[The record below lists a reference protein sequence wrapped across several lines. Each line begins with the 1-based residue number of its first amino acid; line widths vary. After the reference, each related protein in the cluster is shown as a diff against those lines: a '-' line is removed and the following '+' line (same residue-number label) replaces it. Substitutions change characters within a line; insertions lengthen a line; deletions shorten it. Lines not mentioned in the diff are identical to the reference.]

1 MTQVGNSGK
10 QWSGAEKKKKNEEGE
25 EEEEEIEASQ
35 QDPCVQRSAQAPET
49 SRRQTRFFRAVSGS
63 VHIQDEAAEGSK
75 TLQQS

>member
-10 QWSGAEKKKKNEEGE
+10 QWSGAEKKKKKEEGEGE
-25 EEEEEIEASQ
+25 EEASQ
-35 QDPCVQRSAQAPET
+35 KDPCVQQSAQAPET
-49 SRRQTRFFRAVSGS
+49 SRRQTRFFRAESGS